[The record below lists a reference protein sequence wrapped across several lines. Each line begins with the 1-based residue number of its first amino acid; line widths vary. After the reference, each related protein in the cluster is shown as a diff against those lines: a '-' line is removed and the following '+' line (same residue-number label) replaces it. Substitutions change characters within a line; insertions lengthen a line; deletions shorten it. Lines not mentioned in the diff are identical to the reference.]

1 MKSKDLVN
9 TLRNTAKVMLNTAA
23 SLETKGTETPQCNP
37 RQFKLLIPLG
47 MFAGTAID
55 ALNLS
60 TRPRLVYVGESRM
73 GGIDYTA
80 VRLTIAKPFEIDTT
94 LWTHVGCNTL
104 VWSE

>member
-1 MKSKDLVN
+1 MKTKDLVN
-9 TLRNTAKVMLNTAA
+9 SLRNTAQVLLNTAA
-23 SLETKGTETPQCNP
+23 SLEIKDSEIPKCNP
-37 RQFKLLIPLG
+37 RQFKLLVPLG

-60 TRPRLVYVGESRM
+60 TRPRVVYVGEGRM
-73 GGIDYTA
+73 GGVDYTA
-80 VRLTIAKPFEIDTT
+80 VRLTVAEPFEIDTT